1 MIIFTLV
8 ILLIHEYERSVHVFL
23 ISFNVEVF
31 IVEVFYLLVIF
42 IQ

>member
-8 ILLIHEYERSVHVFL
+8 ILLIHEYESSVHVFL